1 MKWSPIAEATHFA
14 LYVASLVS
22 MLLTVAVVQATD
34 SEAKDRDIISG
45 LHTVFQMAVKRND
58 ATTMRRIL
66 DDRFMLVLGDGKRY
80 SRDDLLASAASG
92 RITYEKQDEEKGTRS
107 MRVLGDTAVITARLW
122 LKGVKDG
129 VAFDRRVWF
138 SDIYV
143 RTREGWRFAFCQT
156 STPLYD

>member
-1 MKWSPIAEATHFA
+1 MKSTSLAEAMRFA
-14 LYVASLVS
+14 LYLAGLVS
-22 MLLTVAVVQATD
+22 MLLTVAVAQATN
-34 SEAKDRDIISG
+34 SEAKDRDIIAG

-80 SRDDLLASAASG
+80 SRADLLASAASG
-92 RITYEKQDEEKGTRS
+92 RITYEKQDEDRGTRS

-143 RTREGWRFAFCQT
+143 RTPDGWRFAFCQT
-156 STPLYD
+156 SMPLYD